1 MKVNSGKDVAEE
13 YTSSLA
19 DLTINSKPLINMLTM
34 LAEDYI
40 EHAPLIVKVVELH
53 LQKVTCDIKLPILYL
68 IDSIVKNVGKTYVP
82 LFTQNIVSTFCAV
95 FEKVDE
101 KVRFQMFK
109 LRQTWNEV
117 FPQKKLLALDVRVH
131 AIDPAWP
138 ITATQSVNIHVNPKF
153 LQAHASTSTV
163 SEVAQPIND
172 GIMREELLK
181 QQKELL
187 ELQKRKVELELMQ
200 TKAILEEQQKKLEN
214 QTAGLI
220 SEPVTSSQANAV
232 GGQQLQ
238 VNALQFS
245 KAENTTNT
253 HTAPMLVANTRTKP
267 YKSGGSSFRSRDPR
281 MKFNKEKYTESKA
294 KGHPQKDPNTKER
307 KQHKKEKK
315 TIKKHKERQNV
326 KNTSNKNE
334 WNRVAPAEVNVS
346 LKKPMDRYDKDLFTK
361 LPAEEPPPPGVDVI
375 TCSDVNVQPD
385 VEKKDDGQGFTN
397 QATSTM
403 HTPTPMIINSDF
415 SPARDSPIDSSNK
428 NENSLDDIEM
438 EVCESKVS
446 DIERKGG
453 GIKRCH
459 AESSVSVKEPLQ
471 VAEVQQSSTAQPN
484 QIKSPT
490 LELPPSPTISNKEL
504 DVINPSIELASN
516 AGLDLANA
524 TKDVDFRLLPFPSE
538 NDSEDTD
545 SQIPIKKS
553 RAEVLDALFGVED
566 VDLRR
571 FPPLV
576 QSPQQAIFN
585 STEDSNP
592 LPSSCSPVTDNALA
606 AESSANPLFLRE
618 SLQHNL
624 TPSPPIN
631 VPVSTFSNLSPRNN
645 VTSPHTEVSSHSS
658 ATLSTS
664 PDLNSPAAPVVTSQ
678 LFQNNINSLPE
689 KTKHLPIPSA
699 FQDDNSQNFN
709 RDTPKVAVSLPSS
722 VCPSHILDTSSP
734 PPAPPPPII
743 SKSDTFEESSWANYK
758 KVKSEE
764 NGCGQTFEGFR
775 RTGKGK
781 KERTHSSLFR
791 SSNGLVEE
799 IKESEQECEERSSAN
814 CNLIIKEAEQQLSSG
829 NITFSQYNRM
839 LKEVIAINEARKLQ
853 EALRKDENN
862 EMADDSEVEMLENDD
877 EVGSYSK
884 KSKLEP
890 EFNGP
895 LTPETGS
902 TLTDSADVIDNESSK
917 SEEYQFPKDGRSKR
931 HYSSEGQSR
940 TFNSESYSQRFP
952 AHPPVWDNR
961 NSLQQNQSQIAASQ
975 RPSWYMRGAATQQI
989 GPQEA
994 KQLPPRNTPTNFPL
1008 WAVPPAPNCNP
1019 QVFYETNKNSNYR
1032 YGCNVPYKKSFIPPI
1047 RPPHT
1052 RRQDVPP
1059 SDIQV
1064 LELIEKD
1071 TMRPIRIDGIVREVR
1086 FYGETA
1092 VIILSWDDPREVM
1105 FQQGSRRLIVD
1116 EHEQFILHFNSPY
1129 RDCIID
1135 GQIFKIRLGAPTRE
1149 LFVDGLYYEMI
1160 FGGPPVQIMLGG
1172 QRKMVQLSGPMP
1184 KLRIGEVPRT
1194 DLVAGKINLIIDAKK
1209 MFPIYLDA
1217 KPQRFEIGGVPY
1229 ILRFVEAL
1237 QTVVINGVPFKFEF
1251 GGVPVPI
1258 FFHGEK
1264 HFLRLSVLPRDI
1276 RPGYVNIVN
1285 MEGGR
1290 LPSPPPELAV
1300 PAVSP
1305 PAVRPG
1311 NSFNQDINNYNVLP
1325 AENSLELQPLELL
1338 TSLMPAT
1345 MAPLVGHNYAIEQA
1359 SNNQTTVDPPPVPSN
1374 ALQSLGDI
1382 NVGELFQK
1390 LVASGIVPPVSKKET
1405 SSTEDDNVV
1414 KLVDFSKP
1422 ETLKVKQPGLVARL
1436 YSGIQCSSCGVR
1448 FPPEQTVKYSQH
1460 LDWHFRQNRR
1470 EKMSARIAQSRRWNY
1485 DVSDWIQ
1492 YQEIEDVDDR
1502 AASWFEIQEKKS
1514 NEKVDDSM
1522 NEPSVVAGEGA
1533 EEATCRICHDNFDQF
1548 YNEEKE
1554 EWHFKKAIRV
1564 DGILYHPLCYED
1576 LLENRARVDPPEPTV
1591 LEEEEL
1597 IVIDD
1602 GATLDDNTTVI
1613 SDNLEEDPVSKEN
1626 EDKKSLPEEN
1636 STNASDNDI
1645 EIVPISP
1652 EPSDT
1657 KSPEDENII
1666 KEAENCD
1673 KPIDEDSDDDILQI
1687 EVVERHIESYDIID
1701 DEDDENDI
1709 NKSNQVSTSNNT
1721 NDQTKILDI
1730 PSDDDEDIVDFSK
1743 IKVKTEKI
1751 DISELVSVPNHLT
1764 VVSSIDG
1771 NVELQDAAPVVLP
1784 KNKIKINISSKHIQ
1798 QSKPVTN
1805 EPVLEPNHATIEPP
1819 PPGEELFPANLKPRL
1834 VGQKMV
1840 IREPVY
1846 KGTDTSGLCTIM

>member
-68 IDSIVKNVGKTYVP
+68 IDSIVKNVGKTYIP

-117 FPQKKLLALDVRVH
+117 FPQKKLFALDVRVH

-153 LQAHASTSTV
+153 LQAHASTS
-163 SEVAQPIND
+163 SSGGEIAQPIND

-214 QTAGLI
+214 QAAGFI
-220 SEPVTSSQANAV
+220 SEPVINLHPNAP
-232 GGQQLQ
+232 GSQQLQ
-238 VNALQFS
+238 VNVSTPQFS
-245 KAENTTNT
+245 NAEHASNTQTSHIQVTNT
-253 HTAPMLVANTRTKP
+253 RSKP
-267 YKSGGSSFRSRDPR
+267 YKSGGSSFRTRDPR
-281 MKFNKEKYTESKA
+281 MKFNKEKYSESRTKN
-294 KGHPQKDPNTKER
+294 HPQKDSNLKDG

-315 TIKKHKERQNV
+315 NFKKHKDRQNSRTAND
-326 KNTSNKNE
+326 KSE
-334 WNRVAPAEVNVS
+334 WNRNVS
-346 LKKPMDRYDKDLFTK
+346 SEATTSVKRQVDRYDKDLFTK
-361 LPAEEPPPPGVDVI
+361 LPSEEPPPPGVDVI
-375 TCSDVNVQPD
+375 TCTDVNIQSD
-385 VEKKDDGQGFTN
+385 IENEEDGKGINKQTN
-397 QATSTM
+397 SAVL
-403 HTPTPMIINSDF
+403 PPAPMIVSTDF
-415 SPARDSPIDSSNK
+415 SPVRDSPIDSLNK
-428 NENSLDDIEM
+428 TEIILDDNEM
-438 EVCESKVS
+438 EVCESNIPVDPEK
-446 DIERKGG
+446 KGG

-459 AESSVSVKEPLQ
+459 SGSPSLSVSEPPQ
-471 VAEVQQSSTAQPN
+471 ETEAQQSNAALLTQK
-484 QIKSPT
+484 KSPL
-490 LELPPSPTISNKEL
+490 LEPPTSPSLSIKEL
-504 DVINPSIELASN
+504 DVINSNGELA
-516 AGLDLANA
+516 AGAAGKVLDLANP
-524 TKDVDFRLLPFPSE
+524 TKDIDFRLLPFPSE

-545 SQIPIKKS
+545 SQIPVKKS
-553 RAEVLDALFGVED
+553 RAEVLDTLFGVED

-571 FPPLV
+571 FPPIV
-576 QSPQQAIFN
+576 RSPQQSVAV
-585 STEDSNP
+585 TEDSNP
-592 LPSSCSPVTDNALA
+592 LPSSPVTDNPPAS
-606 AESSANPLFLRE
+606 ESSVNSLFIRE
-618 SLQHNL
+618 TLQDNL
-624 TPSPPIN
+624 TPSPPMNIPTSSFSS
-631 VPVSTFSNLSPRNN
+631 PVDLLSPMNN
-645 VTSPHTEVSSHSS
+645 VMSPNTDLSSHNSS
-658 ATLSTS
+658 AISIS
-664 PDLNSPAAPVVTSQ
+664 PPDLNSPAAPIITA
-678 LFQNNINSLPE
+678 QNNACNLPE
-689 KTKHLPIPSA
+689 KTTTSTL
-699 FQDDNSQNFN
+699 QDNISENFG
-709 RDTPKVAVSLPSS
+709 RDTPKVTVSLSS
-722 VCPSHILDTSSP
+722 PVCTAHSLVTSSP

-743 SKSDTFEESSWANYK
+743 SKSDIAEESSWANYK

-764 NGCGQTFEGFR
+764 GSSGPLTEIFR
-775 RTGKGK
+775 RNIVGK
-781 KERTHSSLFR
+781 KERTPSTLFR
-791 SSNGLVEE
+791 SSNGLAEE

-853 EALRKDENN
+853 EALRKDESN
-862 EMADDSEVEMLENDD
+862 EMVDNSEMIMLENAD
-877 EVGSYSK
+877 VSSYTTNTK
-884 KSKLEP
+884 QEP
-890 EFNGP
+890 EYNGP
-895 LTPETGS
+895 PTPEALS
-902 TLTDSADVIDNESSK
+902 TLTDTPEIVDNEISK
-917 SEEYQFPKDGRSKR
+917 TEEYQFPKDVRNRR
-931 HYSSEGQSR
+931 HYSPEGQSR
-940 TFNSESYSQRFP
+940 TFNNDSYSQRFTSQ
-952 AHPPVWDNR
+952 PPIWDNR
-961 NSLQQNQSQIAASQ
+961 SSLQQNQTQIAAAQ
-975 RPSWYMRGAATQQI
+975 RSSWYMRGAPTQI
-989 GPQEA
+989 GPTQT
-994 KQLPPRNTPTNFPL
+994 KQLLPRNNPTNFPL
-1008 WAVPPAPNCNP
+1008 WAVPPTSNCNP
-1019 QVFYETNKNSNYR
+1019 TQVYYETNKTPNYR

-1047 RPPHT
+1047 RPPPT

-1059 SDIQV
+1059 SDLQV
-1064 LELIEKD
+1064 LEMIEKD

-1092 VIILSWDDPREVM
+1092 VIMLTWDDPREVM
-1105 FQQGSRRLIVD
+1105 FQQGSRRLIID
-1116 EHEQFILHFNSPY
+1116 DHEHFILHFNAPY

-1135 GQIFKIRLGAPTRE
+1135 GQLFKIRLGAPTRE

-1160 FGGPPVQIMLGG
+1160 FGGPPVQIILGG
-1172 QRKMVQLSGPMP
+1172 QPRMVQLSGPMP

-1194 DLVAGKINLIIDAKK
+1194 DLVAGKINLIVDAKK

-1276 RPGYVNIVN
+1276 RPGYVTIVN

-1300 PAVSP
+1300 PPVGP
-1305 PAVRPG
+1305 PIVNTG
-1311 NSFNQDINNYNVLP
+1311 NPFNQDINSYNVLP
-1325 AENSLELQPLELL
+1325 VENSLELQPLELL
-1338 TSLMPAT
+1338 TSLMPTT
-1345 MAPLVGHNYAIEQA
+1345 MAPLVGHNYAVEHA
-1359 SNNQTTVDPPPVPSN
+1359 TTNPTTVNPPPAPSN

-1390 LVASGIVPPVSKKET
+1390 LVASGIVPPVGQKDI

-1414 KLVDFSKP
+1414 KLVDFSKS

-1514 NEKVDDSM
+1514 NEKTDDSM
-1522 NEPSVVAGEGA
+1522 IEPSVVAGEGA
-1533 EEATCRICHDNFDQF
+1533 EEAACRICHDNFDQF

-1564 DGILYHPLCYED
+1564 DEILYHPLCYED
-1576 LLENRARVDPPEPTV
+1576 LLENRARVDPPEPTI

-1602 GATLDDNTTVI
+1602 GIIVDDNATVI
-1613 SDNLEEDPVSKEN
+1613 IDNIEELSNKEN
-1626 EDKKSLPEEN
+1626 EDKKSLPEDN
-1636 STNASDNDI
+1636 SIHISDNDI

-1652 EPSDT
+1652 EPSDS
-1657 KSPEDENII
+1657 KCLID
-1666 KEAENCD
+1666 D
-1673 KPIDEDSDDDILQI
+1673 KINKDVEKCEQPIDNDSDDDILQI

-1709 NKSNQVSTSNNT
+1709 NKSNQVSST
-1721 NDQTKILDI
+1721 NASDQPKILDVI
-1730 PSDDDEDIVDFSK
+1730 SEDEEEIVDFSK

-1751 DISELVSVPNHLT
+1751 DRSDHVSIPNHLT

-1771 NVELQDAAPVVLP
+1771 NVELQDAAPIVIP

-1798 QSKPVTN
+1798 LSKPVTN
-1805 EPVLEPNHATIEPP
+1805 EPVAETNISTVEPP

-1834 VGQKMV
+1834 VGQKMD
-1840 IREPVY
+1840 IREPIY
-1846 KGTDTSGLCTIM
+1846 KGSDTSGLCSIM